1 MPWRRPAK
9 QKRYWAVVGSGPNKA
24 AADEIRIKLSEL
36 CYKTISSDV
45 IENKKHIDLS
55 AEPLIIV
62 CAAGN
67 PEAVTGDIVKDV
79 AIFKAHKSGVVVF
92 ADEGENRFDAIADAV
107 IPIPKAPMPLPV
119 ILNTVAGHLFGYYAA
134 CSIDEDA
141 LFLREFKSRL
151 NLVMVEQ
158 ARRNM
163 TLYESIADGR
173 LRRLVNDFTDRFH
186 RRRNDGAFSL
196 TGVRTISDLILLLKY
211 AAGKLPLDDFRH
223 DFPAA
228 AVTASPIDLL
238 DITLGHAVDELSRPI
253 DAIRH
258 QAKTVTV
265 GTSRKETPLKGVV
278 FDLLRELAFSAQV
291 APERQCTW
299 PSAGSRGRWPPS
311 TAIPSMR
318 STIWT
323 PRENRGKRP
332 RSPSPAGEA
341 FPRGCARAPRNRG
354 A

>member
-1 MPWRRPAK
+1 MEKTAK

-36 CYKTISSDV
+36 CYKTISSDF

-67 PEAVTGDIVKDV
+67 PEAVTGDVVKDA

-92 ADEGENRFDAIADAV
+92 ADEGETRFDAIADAV

-141 LFLREFKSRL
+141 LFLREFKGRL

-173 LRRLVNDFTDRFH
+173 LRRLVNDFTVRFN
-186 RRRNDGAFSL
+186 RL
-196 TGVRTISDLILLLKY
+196 Q
-211 AAGKLPLDDFRH
+211 
-223 DFPAA
+223 
-228 AVTASPIDLL
+228 
-238 DITLGHAVDELSRPI
+238 E
-253 DAIRH
+253 
-258 QAKTVTV
+258 
-265 GTSRKETPLKGVV
+265 
-278 FDLLRELAFSAQV
+278 
-291 APERQCTW
+291 
-299 PSAGSRGRWPPS
+299 S
-311 TAIPSMR
+311 TAP
-318 STIWT
+318 
-323 PRENRGKRP
+323 
-332 RSPSPAGEA
+332 
-341 FPRGCARAPRNRG
+341 FP
-354 A
+354 